1 MEDNMIKRKADLLLK
16 YLREKLSADEQLEL
30 DQWIT
35 AAEENRAL
43 VEKLTDHNQLTKALA
58 DYAGNKTKTWEQ
70 IRFLLLH
77 HL

>member
-1 MEDNMIKRKADLLLK
+1 MEHNIIKRKADLMLK
-16 YLREKLSADEQLEL
+16 YLRDGLSGEEQKEF
-30 DQWIT
+30 DQWI
-35 AAEENRAL
+35 AASGENRAL
-43 VEKLTDHNQLTKALA
+43 VEKLMESSQLKKALA